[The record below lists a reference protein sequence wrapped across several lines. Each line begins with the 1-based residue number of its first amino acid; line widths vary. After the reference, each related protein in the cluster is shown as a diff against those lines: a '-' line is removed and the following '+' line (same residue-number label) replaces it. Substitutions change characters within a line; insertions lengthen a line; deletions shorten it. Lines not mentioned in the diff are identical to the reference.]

1 MEAKFREASQ
11 NQLRKWSRLADAK
24 FRREEGLFIAEG
36 VKVVGEL
43 LESGRPLEALL
54 VMPEKKPY
62 WERAIAAAGDEIP
75 VYRTGRREYK
85 KLSQDKEPEGLLAVA
100 KQEAPLPLED
110 FLSHTAGAIL
120 ILDAINNPA
129 NLGALARSASWF
141 GFDGI
146 IIGSESVDW
155 TNPRAVR
162 ASMGSIFHMR
172 IMADVKLAAAV
183 PEIKKHLPVIAGDA
197 RRGEEPRPLSQ
208 RAALLLGSES
218 HGLPEE
224 LLALA
229 DKRWRIPGGGKTE
242 SLSLPQAG
250 AIMMYEMRREG

>member
-1 MEAKFREASQ
+1 
-11 NQLRKWSRLADAK
+11 
-24 FRREEGLFIAEG
+24 
-36 VKVVGEL
+36 
-43 LESGRPLEALL
+43 
-54 VMPEKKPY
+54 
-62 WERAIAAAGDEIP
+62 
-75 VYRTGRREYK
+75 
-85 KLSQDKEPEGLLAVA
+85 
-100 KQEAPLPLED
+100 
-110 FLSHTAGAIL
+110 
-120 ILDAINNPA
+120 
-129 NLGALARSASWF
+129 
-141 GFDGI
+141 
-146 IIGSESVDW
+146 
-155 TNPRAVR
+155 PRAVR
-162 ASMGSIFHMR
+162 ASMGSIFHLN
-172 IMADVKLAAAV
+172 IIADVKLAAAL